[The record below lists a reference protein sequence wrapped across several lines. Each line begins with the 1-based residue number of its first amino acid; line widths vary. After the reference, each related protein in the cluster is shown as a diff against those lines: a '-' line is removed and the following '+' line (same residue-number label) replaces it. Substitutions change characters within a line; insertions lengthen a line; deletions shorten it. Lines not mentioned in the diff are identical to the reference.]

1 MGRVG
6 SRLRVT
12 LATVLQTHKRQM
24 RHINELSTLNHIP
37 PPPPQSLISSAKM
50 LRERKLKVGG
60 GEGRELKVGEG
71 ERGGS

>member
-37 PPPPQSLISSAKM
+37 PPQSLISSAKM

-60 GEGRELKVGEG
+60 GEGRELKMGEG